1 MKAARQLFFD
11 EDHFADH
18 EKIEAS
24 FFVEVKKIAKPPSK
38 KFLLMTNF
46 NKDFLMETPIIFD
59 RGACNIDTNMRDQ
72 KVYLHL
78 DEAVQDLT
86 DTKDKPTF
94 SDLAKDFMCKH
105 GKIASGK
112 S

>member
-1 MKAARQLFFD
+1 MKAVRLFFD
-11 EDHFADH
+11 EDHFVSQERD
-18 EKIEAS
+18 ETS
-24 FFVEVKKIAKPPSK
+24 FFVEITKISVPPSK
-38 KFLLMTNF
+38 KFLSTTNF
-46 NKDFLMETPIIFD
+46 SKDFLMETSLIFD
-59 RGACNIDTNMRDQ
+59 RGACNIDTNIRAQ
-72 KVYLHL
+72 KVYLNF

-86 DTKDKPTF
+86 ATKDKPTF